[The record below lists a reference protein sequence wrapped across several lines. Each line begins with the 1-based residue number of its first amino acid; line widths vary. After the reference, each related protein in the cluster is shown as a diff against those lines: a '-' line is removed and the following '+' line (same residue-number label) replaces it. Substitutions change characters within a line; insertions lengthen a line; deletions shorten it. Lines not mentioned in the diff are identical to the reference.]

1 MILFKKEKEVIDLI
15 SKHMNTVEACLENT
29 NTALQAYLDNNI
41 ADAKTLARETDN
53 IETKADMIRH
63 EIRDKLYYGAY
74 MPLLKED
81 IYKLVESIDKVCN
94 SGEKCCD
101 FFLNQRPEIPE
112 ELKADFAEIVKVGLG
127 IGKPL
132 KQSLM
137 CYLEGVCPIEASR
150 QYSKEVGLMESKID
164 DLEWALAKKVF
175 ISDLDFAHKIH
186 LRQCLDRIVEISDR
200 AENAADQLELVTLK
214 SMI

>member
-1 MILFKKEKEVIDLI
+1 
-15 SKHMNTVEACLENT
+15 
-29 NTALQAYLDNNI
+29 
-41 ADAKTLARETDN
+41 
-53 IETKADMIRH
+53 
-63 EIRDKLYYGAY
+63 
-74 MPLLKED
+74 
-81 IYKLVESIDKVCN
+81 
-94 SGEKCCD
+94 
-101 FFLNQRPEIPE
+101 
-112 ELKADFAEIVKVGLG
+112 
-127 IGKPL
+127 
-132 KQSLM
+132 M